1 MSKFQLFIIFLT
13 ILTISCSRDMVDPP
27 ANDCDETISYE
38 NGVKEIIDATC
49 SYSGCHDG
57 SGGIGPNNYNTY
69 AGMLAH
75 LQSGSFENRVIDQQ
89 SNPTFGMPPDMSI
102 YPQSLVDDL
111 TEEQLAILSCWLEA
125 GFPEN

>member
-1 MSKFQLFIIFLT
+1 MSKFQLLLLFLT
-13 ILTISCSRDMVDPP
+13 FLAFSCSRDTVDPP
-27 ANDCDETISYE
+27 ENNCEETISYE

-49 SYSGCHDG
+49 AYSGCHDG
-57 SGGIGPNNYNTY
+57 AGGIGPNNYNTY
-69 AGMLAH
+69 AGMLVH

-89 SNPTFGMPPDMSI
+89 DNPTFGMPPDMSI

-111 TEEQLAILSCWLEA
+111 TEEQLNIITCWLEA